1 MEAAA
6 KDLEPTPQ
14 IVASRQTKRNSREA
28 DKSVGHAKLAPRGSV
43 KETPVIAVEER
54 RVGDKSVR
62 HTKLALR
69 GRVKGTPVI
78 AVEEGRRKLKSGR
91 A

>member
-1 MEAAA
+1 
-6 KDLEPTPQ
+6 
-14 IVASRQTKRNSREA
+14 
-28 DKSVGHAKLAPRGSV
+28 VGHAKLALRGRV
-43 KETPVIAVEER
+43 KGTPVIAVEER

-62 HTKLALR
+62 HAKLALR

-78 AVEEGRRKLKSGR
+78 AVEEHRRKLKSGR